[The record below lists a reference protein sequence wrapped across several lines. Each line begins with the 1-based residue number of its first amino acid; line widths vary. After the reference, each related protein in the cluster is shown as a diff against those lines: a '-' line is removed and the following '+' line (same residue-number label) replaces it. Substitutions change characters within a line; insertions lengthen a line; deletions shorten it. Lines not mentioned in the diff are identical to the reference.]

1 MPGPASSMQ
10 CAGRQHAVVRRRVHP
25 CEGAGPER
33 LLKQAGAAGS
43 VAAAIAAV
51 GREAATAVAA
61 KAAAAVGVEDL
72 AAASVALVVHASH
85 LMAASTAHELAERQA
100 AQQASG
106 PRSHHGAAA
115 VATPTAVTAAVA
127 VATAHGHSAHWH
139 SAHRHAHDWSSAAA
153 LAHVGTTADEA
164 DADADEDQHQQ
175 AAYAPLAAGP
185 LRVGRHPAPSH
196 AKTLAARGAA
206 GGGLVVAAEAGP
218 GVLEGGGAVPLPAA
232 VHAAL
237 GGLAKEAPLL
247 CGVTP
252 GWQHGQLCVCREAP
266 AVVLVNEN
274 VELRV
279 VFRAG
284 GV

>member
-25 CEGAGPER
+25 CEGADTER

-43 VAAAIAAV
+43 EAAAITAAV
-51 GREAATAVAA
+51 AREAATAVAA
-61 KAAAAVGVEDL
+61 KAAAVGVEDL

-115 VATPTAVTAAVA
+115 VAPPTAVTAAVA

-237 GGLAKEAPLL
+237 GCLAEEAPLL
-247 CGVTP
+247 GGVAP
-252 GWQHGQLCVCREAP
+252 RWQHGQLCVCREAP